1 METPPEDQMPRALT
15 SSTLGLTAALLAL
28 LSGCE
33 ARKSGTETAS
43 AATTT
48 DTAGGAWDEDKGAI
62 AITTGSEEAR
72 TLYIEGRTL
81 SEQLRLHDGRQLFQ
95 QAAAKDPAFAMAH
108 YQLAVNSATAK
119 DFFDHLKRAV
129 ALSDKVSDG
138 ERLMILALEA
148 GGNANPAK
156 ALEYQR
162 QLVARY
168 PNDERAH
175 FLLGNGY
182 FGQQQ
187 YEQAIEQYRRA
198 TEINPGFSGAYNS
211 IGYAYRPLE
220 KYADA
225 EVAFKKYI
233 ELIPNDPNPYDSYAE
248 LLMKTGRFDESI
260 AQYRKALEVDPH
272 FTNSRV
278 GIATD
283 LMYLGKHADGAKLM
297 DELYRAARDD
307 GDRRFA
313 LFAKGVILVD
323 AGQTDAA
330 LEEIEKEY
338 ALDARLGD
346 SANMSGDAQLLGNIL
361 LDAGRTDAAA
371 GKFRQALDLVEKSSL
386 SGDVKQDTRLAD
398 HFNVARVALAKG
410 DLAKA
415 KSEAKA
421 YTEGA
426 QARQNTFRIRQ
437 AHGLMGAI
445 ALEEKR
451 YDDAIAALGQANQ
464 QDPQVVY
471 WTALAWQ
478 GKGDAARAK
487 ELATRAANAN
497 VLPLVTYA
505 FVREKAWK
513 MARASS

>member
-1 METPPEDQMPRALT
+1 MPRAFPT
-15 SSTLGLTAALLAL
+15 SALGLTATLTAL
-28 LSGCE
+28 LSSCD
-33 ARKSGTETAS
+33 ARKPDTETAS
-43 AATTT
+43 ATIT
-48 DTAGGAWDEDKGAI
+48 DTAAGAWDESKDAVT
-62 AITTGSEEAR
+62 ITSGSAEAR
-72 TLYIEGRTL
+72 KLYLEGRAL
-81 SEQLRLHDGRQLFQ
+81 AEQLRVHDGRERFE
-95 QAAAKDPAFAMAH
+95 QAAAKEPSFAMAH
-108 YQLAVNSATAK
+108 YQLAANAATAK
-119 DFFDHLKRAV
+119 DFFDHLKQAV
-129 ALSDKVSDG
+129 ALSDKVSEG

-162 QLVARY
+162 QLVAKY
-168 PNDERAH
+168 PGDERAH

-187 YEQAIEQYRRA
+187 YDKAIEEYRKA
-198 TEINPGFSGAYNS
+198 AAINPRFSPAYNS
-211 IGYAYRPLE
+211 LGYAYRPLE

-225 EVAFKKYI
+225 ETAFKKYI

-248 LLMKTGRFDESI
+248 LLMKTGRFDEST

-272 FTNSRV
+272 FSNSRV
-278 GIATD
+278 GIATN
-283 LMYLGKHADGAKLM
+283 LMYQGKHAEAARLM
-297 DELYRAARDD
+297 DELYQVARDD

-323 AGQTDAA
+323 AGKTDAA
-330 LEEIEKEY
+330 LQEIGKEY

-386 SGDVKQDTRLAD
+386 SDEVKQDTRLAD
-398 HFNVARVALAKG
+398 RYNVARVALAKG

-421 YTEGA
+421 YEAGA
-426 QARQNTFRIRQ
+426 AARQNSVRVRQ
-437 AHGLMGAI
+437 AHELMGVI
-445 ALEEKR
+445 ALEEKQF
-451 YDDAIAALGQANQ
+451 DQAIAHLGEANQ

-478 GKGDAARAK
+478 GKGDGAKAK
-487 ELATRAANAN
+487 ELAARAAKAN
-497 VLPLVTYA
+497 VLPLATYA
-505 FVREKAWK
+505 FVRGKAAK
-513 MARASS
+513 MAE